1 MSTNTTTGSP
11 STVPLTA
18 NRFVSGE
25 YVKAPRDL
33 PIPGRAIVVNTHPSP
48 AWTALE
54 PRRPLPG
61 FSSTVLVDGTVSS
74 AESVLVL
81 RTADHAGPLADITGE
96 PGWVRLGDVVGEH
109 VGPGRPFDR
118 ATPLWRG
125 PQDRLD
131 TVTFDPGLATGGP
144 PVGDRRFALLAN
156 LWFAP
161 ANTDCGIHVLH
172 DFLEVHTQVLGVG
185 RMQKFRD
192 QDHATLAEDVVMG
205 EGYTTPVP
213 FCGLGEDPRFV
224 YPWHQYRAD
233 TDCVWLA
240 LEYHLLDD

>member
-1 MSTNTTTGSP
+1 MNAAVEQHSP
-11 STVPLTA
+11 VRMAA

-25 YVKAPRDL
+25 YFEAPRDL
-33 PIPGRAIVVNTHPSP
+33 KIPGRAIVVNTHPSP

-61 FSSTVLVDGTVSS
+61 FSSTILVDGVVSS
-74 AESVLVL
+74 ADSVLVL
-81 RTADHAGPLADITGE
+81 TVDEHAGPLSTIVDE
-96 PGWVRLGDVVGEH
+96 PGWVRLGDVVGGH

-144 PVGDRRFALLAN
+144 ATGQRRFALLAN

-161 ANTDCGIHVLH
+161 AGTDCGIHVLH

-213 FCGLGEDPRFV
+213 FCGLNADGGFS